1 MVQQDTQ
8 ERHTMIDEKVLF
20 SVTFGTETHNSEDPC
35 AEILLND
42 RVVVPKQSIQDNQK
56 IDFEVVLKKD
66 ITYELVIDRSNHD
79 ERNTQILSI
88 KKFEAD
94 DIDLNKILDDVYFY
108 PKYPA
113 LWHKQQTEAGN
124 FWPEKQKGWRSWGFN
139 GRWIMNFKSPF
150 YTWLL
155 ANT

>member
-1 MVQQDTQ
+1 
-8 ERHTMIDEKVLF
+8 MIDEKVLF
-20 SVTFGTETHNSEDPC
+20 SATFGTETSNSEDPC
-35 AEILLND
+35 AEIILNGQII
-42 RVVVPKQSIQDNQK
+42 VPKQLIKDDQK
-56 IDFEVVLKKD
+56 ISFEVELKKD
-66 ITYELVIDRSNHD
+66 TAYELVIDRSNHD
-79 ERNTQILSI
+79 EKNTQILSI

-94 DIDLNKILDDVYFY
+94 DIDLNKILDDMYFY

-124 FWPEKQKGWRSWGFN
+124 FLPEKHKGWRSWGYN
-139 GRWIMNFKSPF
+139 GKWIMNFESPF